1 MDKRTIDTHPIYCS
15 CCPSKPQ
22 VMAQKLGDHLLE
34 IRSRKHG
41 AEHVAVILL
50 DKSPNKEVK
59 SETTE

>member
-1 MDKRTIDTHPIYCS
+1 MEERKLDTHPIYCS

-41 AEHVAVILL
+41 AEHIAVVYL
-50 DKSPNKEVK
+50 DKNKDKTVD
-59 SETTE
+59 SETSE